1 MNRGL
6 TLDELLAL
14 PAVTDLVTAGKALG
28 LGRTRSYQLAQAGE
42 FPCRLIRVG
51 KTYQVPTADLLT
63 LLGVQP
69 RPTGHDKEAGH
80 G

>member
-1 MNRGL
+1 MNGGL
-6 TLDELLAL
+6 SLAELLAL

-51 KTYQVPTADLLT
+51 KTYQVPTAELLT
-63 LLGVQP
+63 LLGIPQP
-69 RPTGHDKEAGH
+69 TCT
-80 G
+80 

>member
-1 MNRGL
+1 VNGGL
-6 TLDELLAL
+6 TLAELLAL

-69 RPTGHDKEAGH
+69 GRTGHDKEAEH